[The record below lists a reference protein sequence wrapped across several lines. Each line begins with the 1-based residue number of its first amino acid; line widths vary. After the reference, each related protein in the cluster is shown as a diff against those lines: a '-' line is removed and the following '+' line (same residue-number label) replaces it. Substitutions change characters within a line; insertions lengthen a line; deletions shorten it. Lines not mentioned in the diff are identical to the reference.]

1 MARLSVLVFS
11 SIFLIVNCLDSPKSQ
26 MGLEANWTGI
36 DLETNQPVDL
46 SESGFDT
53 LALNVYSPTCIPC
66 FKELPA
72 LERIASRLKKD
83 TRFGLYLVVD
93 PISVSET
100 TSGDY
105 GTDEPLARATAI
117 MKAEVKKR
125 GISIPIL
132 LMNQPFSVSNEAF
145 VTATPETIIIR
156 TKPWN
161 IYYNFI
167 GSLSE
172 KEEISQID
180 ADPRVQFFFHTMGA
194 RNL

>member
-1 MARLSVLVFS
+1 MSRLFVFLLS
-11 SIFLIVNCLDSPKSQ
+11 TIFLVANCLDSPKSQ

-36 DLETNQPVDL
+36 DLATNQVVSLADT
-46 SESGFDT
+46 GFET

-72 LERIASRLKKD
+72 LERIHARLKKD
-83 TRFGLYLVVD
+83 PKFGLFLVVD
-93 PISVSET
+93 PIQVSET
-100 TSGDY
+100 TSGDFQ
-105 GTDEPLARATAI
+105 TEEPLARAKAI
-117 MKAEVKKR
+117 MQAEVIKR
-125 GISIPIL
+125 KISIPIL
-132 LMNQPFSVSNEAF
+132 LMNRPFAVSNEAF
-145 VTATPETIIIR
+145 VTATPETILVR

-180 ADPRVQFFFHTMGA
+180 SDPRIQFFFHTLGA